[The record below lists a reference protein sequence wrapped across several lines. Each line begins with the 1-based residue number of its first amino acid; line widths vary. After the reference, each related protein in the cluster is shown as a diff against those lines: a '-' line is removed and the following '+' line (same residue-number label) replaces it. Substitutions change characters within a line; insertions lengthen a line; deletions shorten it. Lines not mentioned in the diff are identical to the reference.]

1 MRPQCAHPPPPMLPP
16 EEQIVAAIFGTT
28 DVRGMA
34 LFYRLKLITHLIGQ
48 LLSALRK
55 EDALSHARMRI
66 LIWLMAEKQRGND
79 RGLLPSELSEHLG
92 VSRNTVST
100 LLNGLEAQ
108 GLIARQLHPNDR
120 RQWLV
125 RLTPAGEALVRERAP
140 EVAAFVSSLFD
151 ALSEPEQQTL
161 LELLNKLYE
170 TLARRAESS
179 PAALLPSEYRS

>member
-1 MRPQCAHPPPPMLPP
+1 MRPRCTHPPPPLLPG
-16 EEQIVAAIFGTT
+16 EEKVVAEIFGTP
-28 DVRGMA
+28 DIRGMA

-108 GLIARQLHPNDR
+108 GLIARQLHPDDR

-151 ALSEPEQQTL
+151 ALSEQEQQTL

-170 TLARRAESS
+170 TLARRAEVS
-179 PAALLPSEYRS
+179 PEALPPAQYRP